1 MHVVVD
7 SDVLKDAREADLNR
21 HLDMLSRCVER
32 ARAIGAPS
40 PSITMILRTAN
51 SPPALILAHMTDTLR
66 RAGAG
71 ARAILARLEPEED
84 LRRLISS
91 LSELSPSEPAQ
102 ALIRWARNPRL
113 LDAHEQATYG
123 EDMCS
128 SGDAMRRE
136 SDRRNVLA
144 LFNEDVADRMQL
156 GASPS
161 RRCGR
166 FPAPCRTGISTGAP
180 RQPAGAFQPSEK
192 TPVAVSPL
200 VEPPSLAIDAALI
213 SSVAGLTFAPRKRV

>member
-40 PSITMILRTAN
+40 PSITMILRTAD

-84 LRRLISS
+84 LRRLVSS

-123 EDMCS
+123 EDMCW

-144 LFNEDVADRMQL
+144 LFNEGVPDRMRL
-156 GASPS
+156 GRLAFEALWAISSPVPD
-161 RRCGR
+161 RHLNGR
-166 FPAPCRTGISTGAP
+166 AAAK
-180 RQPAGAFQPSEK
+180 PAGAFQPSQK

-200 VEPPSLAIDAALI
+200 RPSLQAWPLI
-213 SSVAGLTFAPRKRV
+213 RH

>member
-1 MHVVVD
+1 VCLSHFHKHEGEDARVVLD

-40 PSITMILRTAN
+40 PSITMILRTAD

-91 LSELSPSEPAQ
+91 LSELSPSSRRKRSSAGR
-102 ALIRWARNPRL
+102 ATHASR
-113 LDAHEQATYG
+113 AHEQATYG
-123 EDMCS
+123 ETC
-128 SGDAMRRE
+128 A
-136 SDRRNVLA
+136 
-144 LFNEDVADRMQL
+144 
-156 GASPS
+156 
-161 RRCGR
+161 GR
-166 FPAPCRTGISTGAP
+166 ATPCR
-180 RQPAGAFQPSEK
+180 E
-192 TPVAVSPL
+192 
-200 VEPPSLAIDAALI
+200 
-213 SSVAGLTFAPRKRV
+213 

>member
-1 MHVVVD
+1 MRVVVD
-7 SDVLKDAREADLNR
+7 SDVLRDARQADLDR

-40 PSITMILRTAN
+40 PSITMILRTAD

-66 RAGAG
+66 RAGAS

-84 LRRLISS
+84 LRRLVAC
-91 LSELSPSEPAQ
+91 LSELAPSEPPQ

-123 EDMCS
+123 ENMCWA
-128 SGDAMRRE
+128 GDAMRRE

-144 LFNEDVADRMQL
+144 LFNEGVPDRVRL
-156 GASPS
+156 GRLAFEALWAISSPVPD
-161 RRCGR
+161 RHLNGR
-166 FPAPCRTGISTGAP
+166 GAAK
-180 RQPAGAFQPSEK
+180 PAGAFQLS
-192 TPVAVSPL
+192 PVAVSPL
-200 VEPPSLAIDAALI
+200 RPSFQPWPLI
-213 SSVAGLTFAPRKRV
+213 RH

>member
-1 MHVVVD
+1 MRVVVD
-7 SDVLKDAREADLNR
+7 SDVSRDAKQADLDR

-32 ARAIGAPS
+32 ARTIGAP
-40 PSITMILRTAN
+40 PLAITMILRTAD
-51 SPPALILAHMTDTLR
+51 SSPALVLAHMTDTLR
-66 RAGAG
+66 RAGAS

-84 LRRLISS
+84 LRRLVAS

-123 EDMCS
+123 EDMCW

-144 LFNEDVADRMQL
+144 LFNEGVPDRVRL
-156 GASPS
+156 GRLAFEALWAISSPVPE
-161 RRCGR
+161 RHLNGR
-166 FPAPCRTGISTGAP
+166 GAAK
-180 RQPAGAFQPSEK
+180 PAGAFHPDA
-192 TPVAVSPL
+192 PVGVSPL
-200 VEPPSLAIDAALI
+200 RPSLQAWPLI
-213 SSVAGLTFAPRKRV
+213 RH